1 MARDPKRTV
10 ADGYDVIADAYA
22 SWGLR
27 AEDPVKRRFAQ
38 LAIDSAEA
46 GSPALDLGC
55 GTGEH
60 VTRVLA
66 GHFDVTAVDISP
78 HSIDLARE
86 RVPGP
91 NYVVGDMATI
101 EFPDA
106 SFAVITAFYSLI
118 HLPREEHA
126 PMLARI
132 ASWLIPGGRL
142 VATMGASTEDGYSDD
157 WLGAPMYWS
166 HFDAE
171 TNVALVESAGLI
183 VESDELV
190 VADEDGDPFTHQWI
204 VAQLP

>member
-60 VTRVLA
+60 VTRVLT
-66 GHFDVTAVDISP
+66 GH
-78 HSIDLARE
+78 
-86 RVPGP
+86 
-91 NYVVGDMATI
+91 
-101 EFPDA
+101 
-106 SFAVITAFYSLI
+106 
-118 HLPREEHA
+118 
-126 PMLARI
+126 
-132 ASWLIPGGRL
+132 
-142 VATMGASTEDGYSDD
+142 SDD
-157 WLGAPMYWS
+157 WVGAPMYWS

-171 TNVALVESAGLI
+171 TNVALVESAGLAI
-183 VESDELV
+183 ESDELV

-204 VAQLP
+204 VARRP